1 MLFNHGVI
9 WIRTRSPAYV
19 AALKKESQDRLK
31 AYQHLFYLLQT
42 DPDYLARWDISRC

>member
-1 MLFNHGVI
+1 MDEDTYP
-9 WIRTRSPAYV
+9 RYV

-42 DPDYLARWDISRC
+42 DPDYLARCEISRC

>member
-1 MLFNHGVI
+1 MAWSVGRQKYFAN
-9 WIRTRSPAYV
+9 RF

-42 DPDYLARWDISRC
+42 HPDYLARWVAWT